1 MVTGCKAFCLVAL
14 VVVKGGILAK
24 NNACKKAD

>member
-1 MVTGCKAFCLVAL
+1 MVTGCKAFYLVTFH
-14 VVVKGGILAK
+14 VKKGGILAK